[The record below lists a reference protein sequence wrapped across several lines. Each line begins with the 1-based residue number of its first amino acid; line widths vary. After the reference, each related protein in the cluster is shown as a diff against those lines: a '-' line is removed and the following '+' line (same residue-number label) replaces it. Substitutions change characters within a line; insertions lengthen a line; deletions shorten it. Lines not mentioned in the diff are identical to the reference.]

1 MTYYFEDEVAAMIKD
16 AFTNAKDY
24 DSLYRE
30 LYSVL
35 AIIHGNVVG
44 GRDKE
49 QEMFFKLV
57 RNQAIYNS
65 ISMAAKLWN
74 EAFGKGDRYGKE

>member
-1 MTYYFEDEVAAMIKD
+1 MTYYFEDEVAAMVKD
-16 AFTNAKDY
+16 AFANSKDY
-24 DSLYRE
+24 DSLYRS

-35 AIIHGNVVG
+35 AVIHGNVVG

-74 EAFGKGDRYGKE
+74 EAFNRGEKNDA

>member
-1 MTYYFEDEVAAMIKD
+1 MNYYFEDEVAVMIKD

-24 DSLYRE
+24 DTLYRE

-35 AIIHGNVVG
+35 AVIHGNVVG

-74 EAFGKGDRYGKE
+74 EAFNRGDNLEQ

>member
-1 MTYYFEDEVAAMIKD
+1 MTYYFEDEVAAMVKD
-16 AFTNAKDY
+16 AFDNSKDY
-24 DSLYRE
+24 DSLYRS

-35 AIIHGNVVG
+35 AVIHGNVVG

-74 EAFGKGDRYGKE
+74 EAFDKEEKK